1 MLASL
6 WEYRDLRKDSLREVI
21 IVASSVKILFQSS
34 KLQGYGHNHKHT
46 EKHTGSTLFHKQKIQ
61 ERGAFCFDPPSV
73 FSQEWIPLQKVIKMP
88 A

>member
-6 WEYRDLRKDSLREVI
+6 WEYRDLRKSSLGEVI
-21 IVASSVKILFQSS
+21 IVARSVKIQFQSR

-46 EKHTGSTLFHKQKIQ
+46 EKHTSSTLFHIEKIQ
-61 ERGAFCFDPPSV
+61 ERGAFCFDAPPA
-73 FSQEWIPLQKVIKMP
+73 FSQ